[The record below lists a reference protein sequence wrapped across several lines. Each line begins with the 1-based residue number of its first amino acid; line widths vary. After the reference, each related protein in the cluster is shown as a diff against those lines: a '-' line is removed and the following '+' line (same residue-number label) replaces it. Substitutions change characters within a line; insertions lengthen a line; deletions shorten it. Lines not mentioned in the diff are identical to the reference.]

1 MIIILFFLLFALILI
16 FPDMSLSYA
25 ANGLLL
31 WFNCMVPALFPFM
44 ILSGI
49 LVRQNLTEA
58 FSSFFY
64 PIIGPLYK
72 ISKNGVYCMLLGF
85 LCGFPM
91 GARVIADLY
100 ERNKISKKEAS
111 YLLAFCNNIGPVYFI
126 TFLLPVIGL
135 TSIKRLPLYL
145 FGMYGI
151 PLLYGIFL
159 RNCGFLLPKQTVC
172 KCEYIMDMPNT
183 EDFAVSLDG
192 AMQSAIHGITTLGGY
207 MILFNLFNIVPQ
219 AILKIL
225 PLSYSDYLLPVINCI
240 LEITGGVKNL
250 GIALPYFVLTLLPFG
265 GLSCIAQTKSM
276 VQNTDLSIFHYT
288 IHKLIQTAVTG
299 LYYFL
304 LCLFFL

>member
-1 MIIILFFLLFALILI
+1 MVIIYLFLFALILV
-16 FPDMSLSYA
+16 FPDVSFSYA
-25 ANGLLL
+25 ANGLIL

-44 ILSGI
+44 ILSGV

-58 FSSFFY
+58 FTSFLY
-64 PIIGPLYK
+64 PFLGPFYK
-72 ISKNGVYCMLLGF
+72 ISKNGVYCLLLGF

-100 ERNKISKKEAS
+100 ERNKLSKREAE

-135 TSIKRLPLYL
+135 TSPKTLPLYL

-159 RNCGFLLPKQTVC
+159 KKTGFLLPHFQEC
-172 KCEYIMDMPNT
+172 NCMEAEENNIT
-183 EDFAVSLDG
+183 ENFTISLNG

-207 MILFNLFNIVPQ
+207 MILFNLLNIIPYAVC
-219 AILKIL
+219 KIP
-225 PLSYSDYLLPVINCI
+225 PLTQYSYLLPVTNCI
-240 LEITGGVKNL
+240 LEITGGAKSL
-250 GIALPYFVLTLLPFG
+250 GTSLPYLVLTILPFG
-265 GLSCIAQTKSM
+265 GFSCIAQAKCM
-276 VQNTDLSIFHYT
+276 ILNTDLSIKHYVV
-288 IHKLIQTAVTG
+288 HKLIQTIVTG

-304 LCLFFL
+304 LCLFLL